1 MAKLALVYG
10 MRLLPVDE
18 LESVGAAE
26 IKLRNGK
33 TAGVTMHLLEGDT
46 EQDIR
51 RQLEQ
56 SLDAFFEFYPEV

>member
-10 MRLLPVDE
+10 LRLLPVDE
-18 LESVGAAE
+18 LESVE
-26 IKLRNGK
+26 NTQVKLRNGK
-33 TAGVTMHLLEGDT
+33 TAGITMHLIEGDT

-51 RQLEQ
+51 RQLLQ

>member
-18 LESVGAAE
+18 LESVGSAE

-33 TAGVTMHLLEGDT
+33 TAGVTMHLLEGET

-51 RQLEQ
+51 KQLEQ